1 MMPMLVSDFY
11 VGREIGGV
19 HPIDFG
25 AAAKRQANGV
35 LFRCDFVVWQIL
47 QFSMCAL
54 DQQMSSSGGDT
65 GRCG

>member
-1 MMPMLVSDFY
+1 MPMLVSDFY

-25 AAAKRQANGV
+25 AAAKRQAAGR
-35 LFRCDFVVWQIL
+35 LFRRDYVVWQML

-54 DQQMSSSGGDT
+54 DREMTSAGGDI
-65 GRCG
+65 GRYG